1 MTARVVIIFPGND
14 VLGEAI
20 CEGIHGMKG
29 EVTIRSF
36 PDGESYVRLI
46 SDVFDKDVIVIA
58 SLHKPNDKFLPLV
71 FLLRLIREAG
81 AAKITLVAPYLPN
94 FQVTKATQ
102 SFWRRLE
109 RDQ

>member
-71 FLLRLIREAG
+71 FLLREQFRVPCHIFQTIPG
-81 AAKITLVAPYLPN
+81 ANL
-94 FQVTKATQ
+94 Q
-102 SFWRRLE
+102 
-109 RDQ
+109 